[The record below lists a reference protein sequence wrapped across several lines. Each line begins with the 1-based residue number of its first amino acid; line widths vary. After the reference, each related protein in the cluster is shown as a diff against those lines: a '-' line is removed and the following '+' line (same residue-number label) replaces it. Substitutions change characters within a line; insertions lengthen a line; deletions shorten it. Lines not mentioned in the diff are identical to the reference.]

1 MVPHVAT
8 PVVEAVVV
16 AVDDAGAV
24 APQGLP
30 DGRPLMDLWYP
41 AYIGVG
47 SNLDDPRKQVIQA
60 FTELATL
67 PTTRVILTS
76 PIYISRPF
84 GPVSQGDFANAV
96 VGVLTQL
103 EPRALLAGLRALE
116 AARGRPEQRERW
128 GPRIIDLDVLVYGRE
143 RLADPELTLPHPGI
157 VERNFVLYPLADIA
171 PDLDIPGLG
180 RVTEL
185 KGRVTPE
192 GLRRD
197 EPSPR

>member
-1 MVPHVAT
+1 
-8 PVVEAVVV
+8 VVG
-16 AVDDAGAV
+16 VDDAVAV

-76 PIYISRPF
+76 PIYVSRPF
-84 GPVSQGDFANAV
+84 GPVRQGDFANAV

-103 EPRALLAGLRALE
+103 EPRALLARLRALE

-143 RLADPELTLPHPGI
+143 RLNDPELTLPHPGI

-197 EPSPR
+197 EPCPR

>member
-1 MVPHVAT
+1 
-8 PVVEAVVV
+8 VV

-24 APQGLP
+24 APQGRP
-30 DGRPLMDLWYP
+30 DGRPLMDLWHP

-76 PIYISRPF
+76 PIYVSRPF
-84 GPVSQGDFANAV
+84 GPVKQGDFANAV
-96 VGVLTQL
+96 VGILTQL
-103 EPRALLAGLRALE
+103 EPRALLAGLRSLE
-116 AARGRPEQRERW
+116 AARGRPEPRERW

-143 RLADPELTLPHPGI
+143 RLDDPELTLPHPGI

-192 GLRRD
+192 GIRSLSD
-197 EPSPR
+197 Q

>member
-8 PVVEAVVV
+8 AVEAAVV
-16 AVDDAGAV
+16 AVDDAGV
-24 APQGLP
+24 IAPQGRP
-30 DGRPLMDLWYP
+30 DGRPVMDLWYP

-47 SNLDDPRKQVIQA
+47 SNLGDPRKQVIQA

-76 PIYISRPF
+76 PIYVSRPF
-84 GPVSQGDFANAV
+84 GPVKQDDFANAV
-96 VGVLTQL
+96 AGILTQL
-103 EPRALLAGLRALE
+103 EPHALLARLRSLE
-116 AARGRPEQRERW
+116 AARGRPERRERW

-143 RLADPELTLPHPGI
+143 RLTDADLTLPHPGI

-180 RVTEL
+180 RVIEL

-197 EPSPR
+197 EPSPG